1 MPNVLACASTSRGDD
16 DMIKWISLT
25 GYIATIPI
33 ANWMIGNVGTFC
45 VPQGPCVIPV
55 FPGVTAPSGVL
66 MIGLALVLRDAVH
79 ETLGAK
85 WALIAILIGAALSYI
100 LADPFIAI
108 ASLVAFAVSEF
119 SDFGVYSK
127 LREKSKLIAVA
138 VSGVVGSVIDS
149 ALFLWI
155 AFGSLAFIEGQII
168 GKVMMTFLAVIA
180 LKLYTLANKK

>member
-1 MPNVLACASTSRGDD
+1 
-16 DMIKWISLT
+16 MIKWISLT

-45 VPQGPCVIPV
+45 VPQGPCIIPV

-85 WALIAILIGAALSYI
+85 WALIAILIGAAFSYV

-108 ASLVAFAVSEF
+108 ASLVAFAVSEL
-119 SDFGVYSK
+119 SDFGVYSQ
-127 LREKSKLIAVA
+127 LRAKSKLIAVA
-138 VSGVVGSVIDS
+138 ASGVVGSIIDS

-168 GKVMMTFLAVIA
+168 GKIMMTILVVLM
-180 LKLYTLANKK
+180 LKFYSFYNRKRELKAA